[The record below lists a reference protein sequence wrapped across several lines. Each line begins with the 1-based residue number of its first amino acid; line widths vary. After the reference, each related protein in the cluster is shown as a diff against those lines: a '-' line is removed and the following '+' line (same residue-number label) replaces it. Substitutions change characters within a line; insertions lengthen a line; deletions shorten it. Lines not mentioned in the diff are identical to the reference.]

1 MWFMPEITQQGRI
14 FAAELDAIAKLP
26 EGPAKEQAYQDWRRR
41 LGELYGRRKPGEFT
55 KLKGED

>member
-1 MWFMPEITQQGRI
+1 MSPEITQQGRT
-14 FAAELDAIAKLP
+14 FAAELDDIKAMP
-26 EGPAKEQAYQDWRRR
+26 EGPAKVAAFQDWRRR

>member
-1 MWFMPEITQQGRI
+1 MSPEITQQGRNL
-14 FAAELDAIAKLP
+14 AAELDAIAKLP
-26 EGPAKEQAYQDWRRR
+26 EGIAKERAYQDWRRR